1 MLSRSTKEADMKI
14 RKSIFQYIKSRLP
27 LMLLILC
34 AVSGVVVNAVYAKYV
49 KDIDRPVDVAI
60 VGEGNIKIAVSK
72 NDDEYSIHHT
82 SESKIPAY
90 IRFAVVTNWKQKEGD
105 ALWYTGP
112 QNVTVTSSNALT
124 SSNAQP
130 LSDGYYYCVV
140 DGKAEIAID
149 KVVSGI
155 TVTTKEV
162 APDGYELEVKILA
175 EAIQCMPASVVR
187 TAWGVTFNGGV
198 WEKVTP

>member
-1 MLSRSTKEADMKI
+1 MKI

-27 LMLLILC
+27 LLLLILC

-72 NDDEYSIHHT
+72 NGNETYSIHHT

-112 QNVTVTSSNALT
+112 QSVTVT

-140 DGKAEIAID
+140 EGKAEIAID

-155 TVTTKEV
+155 TVTTEEV

-175 EAIQCMPASVVR
+175 EAIQCMPASVVG
-187 TAWGVTFNGGV
+187 TAWGVTFNGTNWV
-198 WEKVTP
+198 KN

>member
-1 MLSRSTKEADMKI
+1 L
-14 RKSIFQYIKSRLP
+14 L
-27 LMLLILC
+27 LLILC

-72 NDDEYSIHHT
+72 KDDEYSIHHT

-112 QNVTVTSSNALT
+112 QSVTVTSPNAK
-124 SSNAQP
+124 P
-130 LSDGYYYCVV
+130 LSDGSDGYYYCVV
-140 DGKAEIAID
+140 DDKAEIAID

-175 EAIQCMPASVVR
+175 EAIQCMPASVVE
-187 TAWGVTFNGGV
+187 TAWGVTFNGTNWV
-198 WEKVTP
+198 KN